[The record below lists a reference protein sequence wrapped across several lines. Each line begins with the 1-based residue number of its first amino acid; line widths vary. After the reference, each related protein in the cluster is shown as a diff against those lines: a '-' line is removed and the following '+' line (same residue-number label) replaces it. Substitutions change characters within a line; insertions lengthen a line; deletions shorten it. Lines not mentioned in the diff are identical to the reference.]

1 MGGAH
6 FRRLAYLSRRGEDE
20 RYWTETMNP
29 TEQKTI
35 SAQDAL
41 DLLNDAWAYYTP
53 AETAPAVDKA
63 EELSLDIK
71 AWVPALT
78 EGMSKDEASKHKQ
91 WSPKAIRALIA
102 ACPTSND
109 MDVELIGYSYV
120 VFNGKFGPYAAILA
134 DNPEYAEKLTKEVID
149 L

>member
-1 MGGAH
+1 MTTQVYKEPVQLYVMPRNRALNIEP
-6 FRRLAYLSRRGEDE
+6 LAAGRTPLKVADG
-20 RYWTETMNP
+20 NV
-29 TEQKTI
+29 
-35 SAQDAL
+35 
-41 DLLNDAWAYYTP
+41 LLLAIL
-53 AETAPAVDKA
+53 DKA

-102 ACPTSND
+102 ACPSP

>member
-1 MGGAH
+1 MTTQVYKEPVQLYVMPRNRALNIEP
-6 FRRLAYLSRRGEDE
+6 LAVGRTPLKVADGNALLLS
-20 RYWTETMNP
+20 
-29 TEQKTI
+29 I
-35 SAQDAL
+35 LA
-41 DLLNDAWAYYTP
+41 
-53 AETAPAVDKA
+53 KA

-102 ACPTSND
+102 AFPTSND
-109 MDVELIGYSYV
+109 EDVELLGFSYV

>member
-1 MGGAH
+1 MTTQVYKEPVQLYVMPRNRALNIEP
-6 FRRLAYLSRRGEDE
+6 LAAGRKPLEVADGNLLLLS
-20 RYWTETMNP
+20 
-29 TEQKTI
+29 I
-35 SAQDAL
+35 L
-41 DLLNDAWAYYTP
+41 
-53 AETAPAVDKA
+53 DKA

-91 WSPKAIRALIA
+91 WSPKAIRALID

>member
-1 MGGAH
+1 MSTQIYKEQVQLYVMPRNRALNIEPLDAGRKPLEVADGN
-6 FRRLAYLSRRGEDE
+6 LLLLS
-20 RYWTETMNP
+20 
-29 TEQKTI
+29 I
-35 SAQDAL
+35 L
-41 DLLNDAWAYYTP
+41 
-53 AETAPAVDKA
+53 DKA

-91 WSPKAIRALIA
+91 WSPKAIRDLIEA
-102 ACPTSND
+102 SPASND
-109 MDVELIGYSYV
+109 MDCLSFSYV

-134 DNPEYAEKLTKEVID
+134 DNPEYAEKLKKEVID

>member
-1 MGGAH
+1 MSTQIYKEQVQLYVMPRNRALNIEPLDAGRKPLEVADGN
-6 FRRLAYLSRRGEDE
+6 LLLLS
-20 RYWTETMNP
+20 
-29 TEQKTI
+29 I
-35 SAQDAL
+35 L
-41 DLLNDAWAYYTP
+41 
-53 AETAPAVDKA
+53 DKA
-63 EELSLDIK
+63 EERSLDIK

-91 WSPKAIRALIA
+91 WSPKAIRKLIA
-102 ACPTSND
+102 DCPTSND

-134 DNPEYAEKLTKEVID
+134 DNPEYAEKLKKEVID

>member
-1 MGGAH
+1 MTTQVYKEPVQLYVMPRNRALNIEP
-6 FRRLAYLSRRGEDE
+6 LAAGRTPLKVADG
-20 RYWTETMNP
+20 NV
-29 TEQKTI
+29 
-35 SAQDAL
+35 
-41 DLLNDAWAYYTP
+41 LLLAIL
-53 AETAPAVDKA
+53 DKA

-102 ACPTSND
+102 ACPTSPDLADLIRSND